1 MDLLDALKKK
11 SSGPEKASPGK
22 AEQLF
27 EQYLHAREEGDTD
40 FLEYVA
46 DAANY
51 LGTMYADGLIDGRK
65 DPEKAVECYKR
76 ATELSDRT
84 LAWYNL
90 GMAYAYGNGVPK
102 NRDKAIECLR
112 HAAKF
117 DDKAKEVLK
126 QLGIRY

>member
-1 MDLLDALKKK
+1 MVRQAAYQWEHVNRKRC
-11 SSGPEKASPGK
+11 
-22 AEQLF
+22 
-27 EQYLHAREEGDTD
+27 H
-40 FLEYVA
+40 A